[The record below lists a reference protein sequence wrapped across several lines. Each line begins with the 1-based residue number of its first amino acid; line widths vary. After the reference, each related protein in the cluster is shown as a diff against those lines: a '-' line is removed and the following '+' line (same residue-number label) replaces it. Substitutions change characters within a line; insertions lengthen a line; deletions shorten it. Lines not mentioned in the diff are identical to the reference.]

1 MNKSD
6 KFKQLQSKVIEDKTK
21 NEFYQKEKDLEFQ
34 ETRKQESIK
43 NAINDYPVVL
53 KKFEECILDGKT
65 KMRIYNHQSCYN
77 SYHGDEHY
85 NNKMAELL
93 EKDGFIVE
101 WEHSDG
107 WEESDVSCEQK
118 PFDSIVFYCA

>member
-6 KFKQLQSKVIEDKTK
+6 ELKHLQNKVLEDKIK
-21 NEFYQKEKDLEFQ
+21 NEVYQKEKDLEFQ
-34 ETRKQESIK
+34 EIRKQKSIQ
-43 NAINDYPVVL
+43 NAINDYAVVL
-53 KKFEECILDGKT
+53 RKFEECILEGKT

-77 SYHGDEHY
+77 SYHGDEDY

-101 WEHSDG
+101 WEHSNG
-107 WEESDVSCEQK
+107 WEESEASCEQK